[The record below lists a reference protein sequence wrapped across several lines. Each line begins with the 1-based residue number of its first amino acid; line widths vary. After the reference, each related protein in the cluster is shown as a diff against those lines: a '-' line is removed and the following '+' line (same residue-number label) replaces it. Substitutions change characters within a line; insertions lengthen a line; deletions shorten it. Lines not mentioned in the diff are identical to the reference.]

1 MLSLMRDSQMDK
13 TKETL
18 RGLITYADELIRD
31 ERLRADLQ
39 GAVGQA
45 AKASDRVRT
54 DIESDGIGVRL
65 ASDKKL
71 RKHLGAL
78 LDNLD
83 SASDRVR
90 RKKSHRVRN
99 VLLIVA
105 AASAALAFIPN
116 LRRRLS
122 RGSQPASGVM
132 YGDVDA
138 RYGDREA
145 AVPLT

>member
-1 MLSLMRDSQMDK
+1 MLSLTRDRQMDK
-13 TKETL
+13 SKETL
-18 RGLITYADELIRD
+18 RDLITYGDELIRD

-39 GAVGQA
+39 AAVGHGV
-45 AKASDRVRT
+45 KASGRVKT
-54 DIESDGIGVRL
+54 DIESDGITASL

-71 RKHLGAL
+71 RKHLRAL

-83 SASDRVR
+83 SASERVVR

-99 VLLIVA
+99 VLLIIA
-105 AASAALAFIPN
+105 GLSAVLAFIPN
-116 LRRRLS
+116 VRRRLS
-122 RGSQPASGVM
+122 RGSQPATGAM

-138 RYGDREA
+138 RYSERE